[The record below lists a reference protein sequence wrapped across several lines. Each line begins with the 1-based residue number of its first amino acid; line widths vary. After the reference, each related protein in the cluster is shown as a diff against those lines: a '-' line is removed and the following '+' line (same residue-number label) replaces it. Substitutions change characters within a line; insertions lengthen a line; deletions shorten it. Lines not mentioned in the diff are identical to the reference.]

1 MLVWYCFR
9 QTRNW
14 VRHVSLH
21 RPLAAP
27 TEPEPDDVLN
37 PRQQWPLASR
47 PNSFWKRSIRSS
59 NTPDALTDTTMTT
72 SSSSTTTTIDDEDI
86 FVCLYGL
93 LLLLQIYFSSVLNS
107 INTLVTHTNT
117 QKHTIS
123 LLSAQI
129 LKLSIEIIH
138 RFGVSQCSQIEER
151 GCGKKP
157 NCSSKKQTRDE
168 KKIVNKKV

>member
-27 TEPEPDDVLN
+27 TKPEPDDVLN

-117 QKHTIS
+117 QKTHNFTFERANFKVVNWNNPS
-123 LLSAQI
+123 FWCVAMFSNWGKRVWKET
-129 LKLSIEIIH
+129 KL
-138 RFGVSQCSQIEER
+138 
-151 GCGKKP
+151 
-157 NCSSKKQTRDE
+157 
-168 KKIVNKKV
+168 